1 MALKHYR
8 MSQLLVDISEY
19 ANYVFAFVFNV
30 EMILKLLGLKKE
42 YFYYTWNIFDI
53 LIVFTTDL
61 SILLKV
67 LKLDASFSSFATV
80 FRAFRIMRMFKL
92 IRSSVSLRLILDT
105 IINILP

>member
-1 MALKHYR
+1 MAIKHYR
-8 MSQLLVDISEY
+8 MSTLLVDISEY

-53 LIVFTTDL
+53 IIVFTTDL
-61 SILLKV
+61 SLLLKI
-67 LKLDASFSSFATV
+67 LQLDASFSAFATV